1 MRQTADV
8 RLTDF
13 WERMD
18 LVFGSEYARSWSR
31 DVVLPVLGVTVEDA
45 LAAGIDT
52 REVWR
57 AVCATVEVP
66 GTLA

>member
-45 LAAGIDT
+45 LASGVDT